1 MFIVYGFTIVAA
13 IMDIRFQK
21 ISNRLIVIGLGVGLI
36 RRILLEGGAGLFAGL
51 IQIILP
57 VIFLY
62 LLFLIGALG
71 AGDIKLFSLIGV
83 FVNFKELATCVK
95 VAFVIGAIWSLM
107 KLLGM
112 VLKRLLQR
120 KKEGAFPKQDRCIPF
135 AVAILLGLLVATL

>member
-21 ISNRLIVIGLGVGLI
+21 ISNRLIVTGLGVGLI
-36 RRILLEGGAGLFAGL
+36 RRLLLQGSAGLITGV

-71 AGDIKLFSLIGV
+71 AGDIKLFSLIGG
-83 FVNFKELATCVK
+83 FVNLKELATCIIA
-95 VAFVIGAIWSLM
+95 AFVVGAIWSFL
-107 KLLGM
+107 KLIWLG
-112 VLKRLLQR
+112 LKRLLR
-120 KKEGAFPKQDRCIPF
+120 MKEEDTFPEQDRCIPF

>member
-1 MFIVYGFTIVAA
+1 MFIVYGFSIVAA

-21 ISNRLIVIGLGVGLI
+21 ISNRLIVTGFGVGLI
-36 RRILLEGGAGLFAGL
+36 RRLLLEGSAGLLAGV

-83 FVNFKELATCVK
+83 FVNFKELVTCVIA
-95 VAFVIGAIWSLM
+95 AFVIGAIWSLF
-107 KLLGM
+107 KLLWMG
-112 VLKRLLQR
+112 LKRLLQW
-120 KKEGAFPKQDRCIPF
+120 KKGSSSSEQDRCIPF